1 MKYADIIDL
10 AIEYADRSDDDG
22 EVIAQIDR
30 FLRVVEARINRKI
43 KVQNQSKRAVIETRE
58 GIEYYGLPYD
68 FSGIRDIEVKQTISG
83 SDRSTPRYVNP
94 EQMNEYVSV
103 GGGQQGSYVYTI
115 IDGQIQ
121 LNPTTDGCL
130 IEIVYYARLPPL
142 DGDTQQETWL
152 SIQDPDIYVFGL
164 VVEISAFTKD
174 PESARIWDGRFKEEL
189 AALVTDDQESR
200 WSGPA
205 LQIRTG

>member
-22 EVIAQIDR
+22 EVRNQIDR
-30 FLRVVEARINRKI
+30 FLRIVEARVNRKI
-43 KVQNQSKRAVIETRE
+43 KVQNQSKRAVIETKE

-83 SDRSTPRYVNP
+83 SGRSTPRYVNP
-94 EQMNEYVSV
+94 EQMNEFVDQ
-103 GGGQQGSYVYTI
+103 GGGTTGEYVYTI

-121 LNPTTDGCL
+121 LNPTTIGCL
-130 IEIVYYARLPPL
+130 IEIVYYARIPPL
-142 DGDTQQETWL
+142 DADTQQENWI

-164 VVEISAFTKD
+164 VVEISVFTKD
-174 PESARIWDGRFKEEL
+174 PDAARVWDERFKEEL